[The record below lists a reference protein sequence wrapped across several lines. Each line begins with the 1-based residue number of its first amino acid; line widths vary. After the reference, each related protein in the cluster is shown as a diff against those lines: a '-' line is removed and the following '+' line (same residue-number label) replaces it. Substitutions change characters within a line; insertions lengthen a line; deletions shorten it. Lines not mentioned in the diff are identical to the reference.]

1 MSEATIKK
9 NEGGRSLEN
18 YLKLKTFSPF
28 SSSYVFLDCD
38 EYLADQLF
46 IKHKVPVNFGGEFVR
61 DDTRYRVIS
70 CKIRKKHEENFL
82 KALSEMYNKMIL
94 RGYDDYQ
101 EFCENFNAI
110 ISEAKG
116 A

>member
-1 MSEATIKK
+1 M
-9 NEGGRSLEN
+9 EN

-28 SSSYVFLDCD
+28 SSSYVFLGCD

-46 IKHKVPVNFGGEFVR
+46 IKHKVPVKFGGEFVR
-61 DDTRYRVIS
+61 DDSRY
-70 CKIRKKHEENFL
+70 
-82 KALSEMYNKMIL
+82 
-94 RGYDDYQ
+94 GDYQ

-110 ISEAKG
+110 MAEAKG